1 MAAVPNS
8 GSKNTEK
15 NIVKYEP
22 REREREREERDHYLL
37 LRLLLHVQIDFIKK
51 DGPFI
56 ILFHTAAKQPEG
68 KKVKEREREIDNSE
82 IE

>member
-22 REREREREERDHYLL
+22 RERERERE
-37 LRLLLHVQIDFIKK
+37 
-51 DGPFI
+51 
-56 ILFHTAAKQPEG
+56 
-68 KKVKEREREIDNSE
+68 RERRETITYYFVFFFTYK
-82 IE
+82 

>member
-1 MAAVPNS
+1 MNQ
-8 GSKNTEK
+8 
-15 NIVKYEP
+15 
-22 REREREREERDHYLL
+22 ERERDHYLL

-68 KKVKEREREIDNSE
+68 KKVKERERD
-82 IE
+82 

>member
-22 REREREREERDHYLL
+22 RERERER
-37 LRLLLHVQIDFIKK
+37 
-51 DGPFI
+51 G
-56 ILFHTAAKQPEG
+56 
-68 KKVKEREREIDNSE
+68 ERERERGERERERGETITYYFVFFFTYK
-82 IE
+82 

>member
-22 REREREREERDHYLL
+22 RERERDHYLL

-68 KKVKEREREIDNSE
+68 KKVKERERLTTLKLNSVV
-82 IE
+82 

>member
-8 GSKNTEK
+8 GSKNTVK

-22 REREREREERDHYLL
+22 RERERERRDHYLL
-37 LRLLLHVQIDFIKK
+37 LRLLLLLLLHVQIDFIKK

-68 KKVKEREREIDNSE
+68 KKVKERERD
-82 IE
+82 

>member
-22 REREREREERDHYLL
+22 RERERERER
-37 LRLLLHVQIDFIKK
+37 
-51 DGPFI
+51 
-56 ILFHTAAKQPEG
+56 
-68 KKVKEREREIDNSE
+68 RETITYYFVFFFTYK
-82 IE
+82 